1 METDMKVNIQKAL
14 SMAKELSSLEMGKYL
29 KEIGKMVK
37 NMEKEN

>member
-1 METDMKVNIQKAL
+1 METDMKVNIRRAL
-14 SMAKELSSLEMGKYL
+14 SMAKELSSLEMEKYL